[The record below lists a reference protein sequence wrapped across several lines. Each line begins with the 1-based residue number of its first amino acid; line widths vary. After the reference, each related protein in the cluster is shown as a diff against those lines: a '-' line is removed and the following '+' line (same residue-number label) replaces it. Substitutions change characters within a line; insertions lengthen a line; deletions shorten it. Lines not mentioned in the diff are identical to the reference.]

1 MKAVKKHALTPLSSA
16 LAGIAL
22 TTWVAGASATDP
34 CGDFGEC
41 KVLIE
46 INASDGDIGFHF
58 LADGSDLNAL
68 TIRAPRPDGRKR
80 GHRPKIFQYYVKGPL
95 KDQKL
100 TETFAESAEPPCF
113 DTSLDDDPDN
123 DDEDFVTLVEFLER
137 WSFGTYNFHGRSDR
151 GERSHGETELTNL
164 IPAAPA
170 DVDFDPDTGV
180 VSWNAGDDLGAC
192 SDADYELDSDLDM
205 LIADGVIEL
214 VTEPDAWE
222 IVLEPN
228 FDDESDDP
236 AERALAAR
244 FNKLKFTTRVA
255 GDIPLPGAVTVP
267 EEYLMDLPPNSPV
280 KVEVGGIA
288 GEDNGTFTEEDG
300 FCVNEDDAEDSY
312 CED

>member
-1 MKAVKKHALTPLSSA
+1 MNFLNPPARRPLASA

-22 TTWVAGASATDP
+22 TACATGASATDP

-68 TIRAPRPDGRKR
+68 TIRAPRRYGKHRGR
-80 GHRPKIFQYYVKGPL
+80 GPKIFQYEVKGPL
-95 KDQKL
+95 RQQKL

-123 DDEDFVTLVEFLER
+123 DDEDFVTLTEFLER
-137 WSFGTYNFHGRSDR
+137 WSFGSYRFYGRSDG
-151 GERSHGETELTNL
+151 GERSRGNTELTNR

-170 DVDFDPDTGV
+170 DVDFDADTGI
-180 VSWNAGDDLGAC
+180 VSWDAGDDLGAC
-192 SDADYELDSDLDM
+192 SDADYGLDGELAM
-205 LIADGVIEL
+205 LIADGAIEL

-222 IVLEPN
+222 VVLEPN

-236 AERALAAR
+236 TERALAAR
-244 FNKLKFTTRVA
+244 YNKLKFTTRVA
-255 GDIPLPGAVTVP
+255 GDVALPGAVTVP
-267 EEYLMDLPPNSPV
+267 AEYLMDLPPNSPV

-300 FCVNEDDAEDSY
+300 FCVNEDDGEDSY